1 MTTSQ
6 INASHKPK
14 INPQHYIKAI
24 TLHPCAGGVTPDN
37 AGADYWE
44 GIAAGLP
51 GYGLAFCLPFQF
63 GFGLIVN

>member
-1 MTTSQ
+1 LPTSQ
-6 INASHKPK
+6 IESSHEPE
-14 INPQHYIKAI
+14 ISPQRYIDGI
-24 TLHPCAGGVTPDN
+24 TLHPDVGGVTPDN